1 MKDLRKNFNSPDQTG
16 SGNLAAEADA
26 AACDIDLKEPFLRI
40 SKRESSSLGY
50 KIFVIAACLFLALL
64 TGALLFLAI
73 GKSPLEAYKTI
84 LTGSF
89 GTLTTLK
96 QTIVIWIPLLVTGL
110 AVGLAFKMKFWNIG
124 GEGQI
129 LMGGIAATSMVIYTG
144 MSGTPLLILM
154 AAAAIVGGG
163 IFAAIPGFFKAKWGT
178 NETLFTL
185 MLNYIA
191 INFLTFLQH
200 QNTWKPEGSNF
211 PIVKDISNRAALPAV
226 FGIHMGWIFALLL
239 AVMVYLY
246 LNKTKQGYEISVVGD
261 SIDTARYAGMN
272 TNKIQVRTIALSGA
286 LCGFVGYMQVAGADG
301 TLTQSTS
308 GGVGFTAITVAWL
321 AKLNPF
327 AMIIVAMFIAI
338 LQRGS
343 LAIQSQ
349 MRIPA
354 SAADLLT
361 GLILFFMLATD
372 FFIEYKLIFRGRT
385 TTEEE
390 A

>member
-1 MKDLRKNFNSPDQTG
+1 MKDLKNNLHAPDQGASG
-16 SGNLAAEADA
+16 STDIETDALA
-26 AACDIDLKEPFLRI
+26 CKLKQPLVRI
-40 SKRESSSLGY
+40 TKREHASLGY
-50 KIFVIAACLFLALL
+50 KVFVILACLLLALL

-73 GKSPLEAYKTI
+73 GKNPLEAYKTI

-89 GTLTTLK
+89 GTATTFR
-96 QTIVIWIPLLVTGL
+96 QTIMIWIPLLVTGL
-110 AVGLAFKMKFWNIG
+110 AVGMAFRMKFWNIG

-144 MSGTPLLILM
+144 LSGTPLLILM
-154 AAAAIVGGG
+154 AVAALIGGG
-163 IFAAIPGFFKAKWGT
+163 IFAAVPGFFKAKWGT

-191 INFLTFLQH
+191 INLLTFLQH
-200 QNTWKPEGSNF
+200 QKAWQASGSSF
-211 PIVKDISNRAALPAV
+211 PIVKDISDRAALPTV
-226 FGIHMGWIFALLL
+226 FNIHIGWIFALVL
-239 AVMVYLY
+239 AVLVYFY
-246 LNKTKQGYEISVVGD
+246 LNKTKQGYEIAVVGD
-261 SIDTARYAGMN
+261 SINTARYAGMN
-272 TNKIQVRTIALSGA
+272 TNKIQVRTVALSGA

-327 AMIIVAMFIAI
+327 AMIVVAMFIAV

-372 FFIEYKLIFRGRT
+372 FFIEYKLIFRGRSRT
-385 TTEEE
+385 LEEE
-390 A
+390 V

>member
-1 MKDLRKNFNSPDQTG
+1 MKDIKKNFYSPDQVG
-16 SGNLAAEADA
+16 SGAAEREVGP
-26 AACDIDLKEPFLRI
+26 ACDIHLKEPLVRI
-40 SKRESSSLGY
+40 TKREGSTLAY
-50 KIFVIAACLFLALL
+50 KALVIAVCLILALL

-73 GKSPLEAYKTI
+73 GKSPLLAYKTI
-84 LTGSF
+84 LTGAF
-89 GTLTTLK
+89 GTATTFK

-110 AVGLAFKMKFWNIG
+110 AVGLAFRMKFWNIG

-144 MSGTPLLILM
+144 LSGTPLLILM
-154 AAAAIVGGG
+154 AVAAIAGGG

-200 QNTWKPEGSNF
+200 QKAWKPQGSNF
-211 PIVKDISNRAALPAV
+211 PIVKDISDRAALPSV
-226 FGIHMGWIFALLL
+226 FGIHIGWVFALLL
-239 AVMVYLY
+239 AVLVYLY
-246 LNKTKQGYEISVVGD
+246 MHKTKQGYEISVVGD
-261 SIDTARYAGMN
+261 SINTARYAGMH
-272 TNKIQVRTIALSGA
+272 TAKIQVRTIALSGA

-327 AMIIVAMFIAI
+327 AMIIVAMFIAV

-343 LAIQSQ
+343 LAIQST

-354 SAADLLT
+354 SASDLLT

-372 FFIEYKLIFRGRT
+372 FFIKYKLVFRGHSK
-385 TTEEE
+385 TEEE

>member
-1 MKDLRKNFNSPDQTG
+1 MKELKKIFNSSDQG
-16 SGNLAAEADA
+16 SSGNAGAEAEA
-26 AACDIDLKEPFLRI
+26 AACGLDLKEPLVRI
-40 SKRESSSLGY
+40 AKRESSSLAY
-50 KIFVIAACLFLALL
+50 KVFVIAACLILALV

-84 LTGSF
+84 LTGAF
-89 GTLTTLK
+89 GTLTTFR

-110 AVGLAFKMKFWNIG
+110 AVGLAFRMKFWNIG

-154 AAAAIVGGG
+154 AVAALIGGG

-191 INFLTFLQH
+191 INFLTYLQH
-200 QNTWKPEGSNF
+200 QSAWKPEGSNF
-211 PIVKDISNRAALPAV
+211 PIVKDISDRAVLPNV
-226 FGIHMGWIFALLL
+226 FGIHSGWIMALIL
-239 AVMVYLY
+239 AVLVYFY
-246 LNKTKQGYEISVVGD
+246 MNKTKQGYEISVVGD
-261 SIDTARYAGMN
+261 SINTARYAGMN
-272 TNKIQVRTIALSGA
+272 TNKIQVRTVALSGA

-327 AMIIVAMFIAI
+327 AMIIVAMFIAV

-372 FFIEYKLIFRGRT
+372 FFIEYKLIFRGRA

>member
-1 MKDLRKNFNSPDQTG
+1 MKSLNKKFHAADLG
-16 SGNLAAEADA
+16 SSGASGGDAEVL
-26 AACDIDLKEPFLRI
+26 ACDLKQPFVRI
-40 SKRESSSLGY
+40 SKRESTTLGF
-50 KIFVIAACLFLALL
+50 KAFVISACLILALL

-73 GKSPLEAYKTI
+73 GKNPIEAYKTI

-89 GTLTTLK
+89 GTATTFR

-129 LMGGIAATSMVIYTG
+129 LMGGIAATAMVVYTG
-144 MSGTPLLILM
+144 ISGVPLLIVM
-154 AAAAIVGGG
+154 TIAAVIGGG
-163 IFAAIPGFFKAKWGT
+163 IFAAVPGFFKAKWGT

-191 INFLTFLQH
+191 INLLTFLQH
-200 QNTWKPEGSNF
+200 QSAWKAPGSNF
-211 PIVKDISNRAALPAV
+211 PIVRDISDRAALPTV
-226 FGIHMGWIFALLL
+226 FGIHIGWIFALLI
-239 AVMVYLY
+239 AVLVYLY

-261 SIDTARYAGMN
+261 SINTARYAGMS
-272 TNKIQVRTIALSGA
+272 TNRIQVRTVALSGA
-286 LCGFVGYMQVAGADG
+286 LCGFVGFMQVAGADG

-327 AMIIVAMFIAI
+327 AMIVVAMFIAV

-372 FFIEYKLIFRGRT
+372 FFIEYKLIFRGSSQSQ
-385 TTEEE
+385 EE

>member
-1 MKDLRKNFNSPDQTG
+1 MKSLNKKFHAADLG
-16 SGNLAAEADA
+16 SSGASGGDAEAL
-26 AACDIDLKEPFLRI
+26 ACDLKQPFVRI
-40 SKRESSSLGY
+40 SKRESTTLGF
-50 KIFVIAACLFLALL
+50 KAFVISACLILALL

-73 GKSPLEAYKTI
+73 GKNPIEAYKTI

-89 GTLTTLK
+89 GTATTFR

-129 LMGGIAATSMVIYTG
+129 LMGGIAATAMVVYTG
-144 MSGTPLLILM
+144 ISGVPLLIVM
-154 AAAAIVGGG
+154 TIAAVIGGG
-163 IFAAIPGFFKAKWGT
+163 IFAAVPGFFKAKWGT

-191 INFLTFLQH
+191 INLLTFLQH
-200 QNTWKPEGSNF
+200 QSAWKAPGSNF
-211 PIVKDISNRAALPAV
+211 PIVRDISDRAALPTV
-226 FGIHMGWIFALLL
+226 FGIHIGWIFALLI
-239 AVMVYLY
+239 AVLVYLY

-261 SIDTARYAGMN
+261 SINTARYAGMG
-272 TNKIQVRTIALSGA
+272 TNRIQVRTVALSGA
-286 LCGFVGYMQVAGADG
+286 LCGFVGFMQVAGADG

-327 AMIIVAMFIAI
+327 AMIVVAMFIAV

-372 FFIEYKLIFRGRT
+372 FFIDYKLIFRGSSQSQ
-385 TTEEE
+385 EE